1 VVAGIGVAVLVSAAI
16 LGTATARR
24 QPAHPAA
31 SPATAP
37 PPSSLAPDHRGAPPL
52 RGVPLSTATGLRLL
66 VANDPTP
73 FVFDVDRGTA
83 RPVTGLPTDGD
94 RVVWVLP
101 VGADAVVVSDRICNR
116 CRDAGVYRV
125 RHGTTV
131 ATRLGTARDVVA
143 AGDGRAVW
151 MLSDQGPTRCTLREV
166 GLDGRP
172 RRPARPI
179 PCTTE
184 LVAETS
190 AGLLVTTGSSADGSD
205 RHSALVNPAG
215 GTTRLRFPVAQ
226 AVGGH
231 GHLMLGSADQRH
243 LLTLADLRS
252 GASHRLS
259 WPSRLDYG
267 DDARVHPN
275 GRLVVVGFADPA
287 LPGGGQGLDEWLLDT
302 TTRRWR
308 HLPDMPAN
316 VALKSTSMNWTDD
329 GRLVFLAQTAD
340 LGDVVAVWRPG
351 QPRIALRQVELPKR
365 SGGSDSFV
373 VW

>member
-1 VVAGIGVAVLVSAAI
+1 MVAGIGVAVLIGAAI

-24 QPAHPAA
+24 QPARPAA

-37 PPSSLAPDHRGAPPL
+37 PPSSLAPDQRGVPPL

-73 FVFDVDRGTA
+73 FLFDVDRGTT
-83 RPVTGLPTDGD
+83 RPVTGLPAGGD

-101 VGADAVVVSDRICNR
+101 VGADAIVVSDRICNG

-131 ATRLGTARDVVA
+131 ATRLGTASDVVA

-151 MLSDQGPTRCTLREV
+151 MLSDQGPTHCTLREV

-190 AGLLVTTGSSADGSD
+190 AGLLVTTGSSADGSGW
-205 RHSALVNPAG
+205 HSALVDPAG
-215 GTTRLRFPVAQ
+215 GTTRLRFPLARAVAD
-226 AVGGH
+226 H
-231 GHLMLGSADQRH
+231 GHLVLGGADQRH
-243 LLTLADLRS
+243 PLTLADLRS
-252 GASHRLS
+252 GASYQLA
-259 WPSRLDYG
+259 WPSQPGFGLDE
-267 DDARVHPN
+267 ARVHPD

-287 LPGGGQGLDEWLLDT
+287 LP
-302 TTRRWR
+302 
-308 HLPDMPAN
+308 PA
-316 VALKSTSMNWTDD
+316 ARASTSGCWTPPP
-329 GRLVFLAQTAD
+329 AA
-340 LGDVVAVWRPG
+340 GDTCPTC
-351 QPRIALRQVELPKR
+351 PPT
-365 SGGSDSFV
+365 SP
-373 VW
+373 

>member
-1 VVAGIGVAVLVSAAI
+1 MVAGIGVAALVGAAI
-16 LGTATARR
+16 LGTATTRG
-24 QPAHPAA
+24 QPARPAV

-37 PPSSLAPDHRGAPPL
+37 PPSSLAPDHRGVPPL

-73 FVFDVDRGTA
+73 FLFDVDRGTA

-101 VGADAVVVSDRICNR
+101 VGADAVVVSDRTCNG
-116 CRDAGVYRV
+116 CRDTRVYRV

-166 GLDGRP
+166 GLDGQP

-179 PCTTE
+179 RCTTR

-226 AVGGH
+226 AVAGH
-231 GHLMLGSADQRH
+231 GHLVLGSADQH
-243 LLTLADLRS
+243 HSLTLADLRS

-267 DDARVHPN
+267 DDARAHPN

-287 LPGGGQGLDEWLLDT
+287 LPSGGQGLDEWLLDT
-302 TTRRWR
+302 TTRRWQ
-308 HLPDMPAN
+308 HLSDMPAN
-316 VALKSTSMNWTDD
+316 VALKFTSMSWTGD
-329 GRLVFLAQTAD
+329 GRLVFLAQTD

-351 QPRIALRQVELPKR
+351 QPRIAVRQVELPKR